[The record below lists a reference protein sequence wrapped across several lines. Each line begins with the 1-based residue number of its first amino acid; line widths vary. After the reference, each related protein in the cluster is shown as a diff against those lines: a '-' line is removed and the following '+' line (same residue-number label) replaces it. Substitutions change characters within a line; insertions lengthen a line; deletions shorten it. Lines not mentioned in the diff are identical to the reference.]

1 MTTQSAKTPKA
12 TLYLALELSNK
23 KWKLGF
29 SNGEKIRTKTIEARD
44 LAALREEIDTAKTK
58 LAVSEDGVIECVYE
72 AGRDGFWIHRIL
84 ESWGIHSRVVDS
96 ASIQVNRK
104 KRRVKTD
111 RVDVEALL
119 TQLMHYLGGDK
130 KALSVVNVP
139 SSEAEDRMRLNRE
152 RERLIRE
159 RGAHS
164 ARIKSLLVAQ
174 GIVIE
179 RLNDA
184 VIDSLDQQVTAT
196 GEPLGADL
204 KEEVRREY
212 QRYCITDEQVR
223 AIEQEQKRRVEQAQD
238 AAHQQVARLLT
249 LKGIGWV
256 SSWVLVMEFFSWRDF
271 RNRQQLAACAGLTPT
286 PYSSGDDQRDQG
298 ISKAGNRR
306 IRALMVELSWLWLR
320 YQPDSAL
327 SRWYRERFA
336 QGGSRMRRIGIVALA
351 RKLLIAL
358 WRYLEQGELP
368 EGAVLKAG

>member
-1 MTTQSAKTPKA
+1 MTTQTEKTPKT

-23 KWKLGF
+23 TWKLGF
-29 SNGEKIRTKTIEARD
+29 SNGEKIRVKTIEARD
-44 LAALREEIDTAKTK
+44 LAALREEIDIAKDK
-58 LAVSEDGVIECVYE
+58 LDLTPDCVIETVYE
-72 AGRDGFWIHRIL
+72 AGRDGFWLHRTL
-84 ESWGIHSRVVDS
+84 ESWGYNSRVVDS

-111 RVDVEALL
+111 RIDVEALL
-119 TQLMHYLGGDK
+119 TQLMRYLGGDK
-130 KALSVVNVP
+130 HALSVVNVP
-139 SSEAEDRMRLNRE
+139 SAEAEDRMRLNRE
-152 RERLIRE
+152 RERLVEE

-164 ARIKSLLVAQ
+164 SRIKSLFIAQ
-174 GIVIE
+174 GIVID

-184 VIDSLDQQVTAT
+184 VIEQLDAQVTAT
-196 GEPLGADL
+196 GDPLGADL
-204 KEEVRREY
+204 KEEIRREY
-212 QRYCITDEQVR
+212 QRYRLADDQVR
-223 AIEQEQKRRVEQAQD
+223 AIEEEQKRRVEHPLDASHHLIAQ
-238 AAHQQVARLLT
+238 LLA

-336 QGGSRMRRIGIVALA
+336 HGGKRMRRIGIVALA

-358 WRYLEQGELP
+358 WRYVEQGEIP
-368 EGAVLKAG
+368 DGAVLKAG